1 MKVGDLVVLSARG
14 ARLNK
19 NMNIA
24 HYHAGYGLLARIEE
38 DYGGRESMGYVV
50 HWFDKHGE
58 YWRKKCFDRYEI
70 KKFKKK

>member
-1 MKVGDLVVLSARG
+1 MQVGDLVVLSARG
-14 ARLNK
+14 AKLNK

-24 HYHAGYGLLARIEE
+24 HYHGGYGLLARII
-38 DYGGRESMGYVV
+38 DTDAIAGDYVV

-58 YWRKKCFDRYEI
+58 YWRKKYFDRFEI